1 MPLRIL
7 CTVLLHCVRK
17 AFSIVVRRKKG
28 PPKSHIVVD
37 TLEENTQANSA
48 SSISICFFGPIPI
61 PLQAK
66 EQKSSPQPRTYKVL
80 FSLVLTCRFP
90 ILLLLSSGWWM
101 ALNLSTATAVKDLP
115 GGGGGGR
122 NCVKALTRK
131 RLHRGRTETRL
142 ACAGAFESASTYIF
156 N

>member
-7 CTVLLHCVRK
+7 YTVLLHCVRK

-28 PPKSHIVVD
+28 PPKSHIGVD

-48 SSISICFFGPIPI
+48 SSISICFFCPIPI

-115 GGGGGGR
+115 GGGGR
-122 NCVKALTRK
+122 TKLCKSIDEKATVHMRADGNK
-131 RLHRGRTETRL
+131 AHVHRRIRERVNL
-142 ACAGAFESASTYIF
+142 YI
-156 N
+156 